1 MKTGLFK
8 ETLIPE
14 NSEAKFVQYKYQG
27 SDNSLLYNYVF
38 SPIAQKIVDDVMPTW
53 IA

>member
-1 MKTGLFK
+1 MKTGIFK

-14 NSEAKFVQYKYQG
+14 DSEAKFVQYKYEG

-38 SPIAQKIVDDVMPTW
+38 SPISQKIVDNIMPKW
-53 IA
+53 VA